1 MPDSPVSAFKPERG
15 NGQITAMRLP
25 SNESE
30 DNPEDLEAEL
40 PMEVKIW
47 VQKGW
52 TVTPSHRKGIVI
64 TKPKAMLMR
73 TKIALALGTVGVIF
87 TFAGVLWLELGAS
100 LLLLGFL
107 DYRVLTKVPTKFFP
121 GEGEKQRMLER

>member
-1 MPDSPVSAFKPERG
+1 ML
-15 NGQITAMRLP
+15 LP
-25 SNESE
+25 SKDSE
-30 DNPEDLEAEL
+30 VDPEDLEAEL

-52 TVTPSHRKGIVI
+52 TVTPSQRKGIVI

-73 TKIALALGTVGVIF
+73 TKMALALGTVGVIF
-87 TFAGVLWLELGAS
+87 TFAGTLWLELGAS

-107 DYRVLTKVPTKFFP
+107 DYRILTKVPTKFFP
-121 GEGEKQRMLER
+121 ADGEKKRMLER

>member
-1 MPDSPVSAFKPERG
+1 ML
-15 NGQITAMRLP
+15 LP
-25 SNESE
+25 SKDSE
-30 DNPEDLEAEL
+30 NDPEDLEAEL
-40 PMEVKIW
+40 PMEVKVW

-64 TKPKAMLMR
+64 TKPKTMLVR
-73 TKIALALGTVGVIF
+73 TKLALALGTI
-87 TFAGVLWLELGAS
+87 GVLFTYAGLFWLEVGAS

-121 GEGEKQRMLER
+121 AEGEKKRMLER